1 MFLNLVISTPEAQ
14 FMTMDIKDF
23 YLGTPLKCYE
33 YIRLQYDIVPKE
45 KIEQYHLRAF
55 KYGDY
60 VYILK
65 SDEAC
70 TAYQR
75 QGKTHMINW

>member
-1 MFLNLVISTPEAQ
+1 MFLNLVISTPEAR

-45 KIEQYHLRAF
+45 IIEQYHLQAF
-55 KYGDY
+55 KYRD
-60 VYILK
+60 LK